1 MTNAA
6 TERGFNDIKS
16 RTAILPLAILA
27 AAFVAIVAGVYA
39 WHWYRP
45 IYLQGQQLERAYE
58 IVRATLAKEPS
69 ASLYREVEFTKGELR
84 GSDMACGELRVHG
97 QAMAFAVTR
106 GTAYIDHPGSHPL
119 AASLCRAA
127 PPPAPTR

>member
-1 MTNAA
+1 MTTTTN
-6 TERGFNDIKS
+6 ERAD
-16 RTAILPLAILA
+16 RMQHTALLPLAILGS
-27 AAFVAIVAGVYA
+27 AFAVIVAGVYA

-45 IYLQGQQLERAYE
+45 IYLQDQRLERAYE

-69 ASLYREVEFTKGELR
+69 ASLYRELEFTKGELR

-97 QAMAFAVTR
+97 QAMTFAVTR

-119 AASLCRAA
+119 GASLCRAA
-127 PPPAPTR
+127 PPPTK